1 MITPSP
7 KQQQIRDAEALDM
20 LIVAPAGCGK
30 TEALAL
36 RVQGMLARGAIKAP
50 KKVLVVTFST
60 RARDNIKERLRD
72 YLPPA
77 VLRDR
82 VTVTNFHGL
91 SARLIRAHGNVIGLP
106 PDVKIQ
112 ESDWVSEQVRRL
124 SLSWDDQAAVKD
136 TLSRVKRQPLDDSGV
151 AHELDRIGNSAA
163 IGIEQQRV
171 DENVLTY
178 DDLPRLAE
186 VVLQNEDVARLY
198 STHFGAVIVDEF
210 QDLTPQQL
218 RIVNHIGKGRTTY
231 AGDLAQGIYV
241 FAGAEPETVDK
252 SIREECGTVI
262 EFSESHRSSPA
273 VLTMVNSLVDLTSGT
288 TLTAADPNSWPSGG
302 FGASVVHVD
311 AHNEAS
317 WLPKFVGALLDKVPD
332 QRVGVI
338 ARTSKRRRFIDEA
351 FANTNLPHYRWDD
364 GLLDTETAKIVR
376 AMLSRFDHA
385 SFLDAS
391 DKVAFLREAAGVG
404 SVEDIDVLKTLI
416 EALGWVQDLLTQGL
430 LPKDIRARIKV
441 GETSTLITKS
451 GVHLLSGHIG
461 KGQQF
466 DWVVVVGLEEDF
478 IPFSMA
484 KTPKAIAEEARI
496 LSVMIS
502 RARHGVLLSRAQ
514 NVPTNSDSPKSRAP
528 SRFLS
533 AINTIPP
540 LNKEQLLNWY
550 NTADWSAIAKK

>member
-7 KQQQIRDAEALDM
+7 KQQQIRDTEALDM

-36 RVQGMLARGAIKAP
+36 RVQGLLARGVVKAP

-91 SARLIRAHGNVIGLP
+91 SARLIRAHGNVIGLSS
-106 PDVKIQ
+106 DVKIQ
-112 ESDWVSEQVRRL
+112 ESDWVSEQVRKL
-124 SLSWDDQAAVKD
+124 SLSWDEQAAVKD
-136 TLSRVKRQPLDDSGV
+136 VLSRVKRQPLDDRGV
-151 AHELDRIGNSAA
+151 ALELDRIGNSEAVS
-163 IGIEQQRV
+163 IEQQRV
-171 DENVLTY
+171 NENVLTY

-186 VVLQNEDVARLY
+186 VILQNEDVAHLY

-218 RIVNHIGKGRTTY
+218 RIVNHVGKGRTTF
-231 AGDLAQGIYV
+231 AGDLAQGIYG
-241 FAGAEPETVDK
+241 FAGAEPELVDK
-252 SIREECGTVI
+252 LIREECSTVI

-273 VLTMVNSLVDLTSGT
+273 VLSMVNSLAGLTSGT
-288 TLTAADPNSWPSGG
+288 TLTAADPHSWPSGG
-302 FGASVVHVD
+302 FGASVIHAD
-311 AHNEAS
+311 AHTEAT
-317 WLPKFVGALLDKVPD
+317 WLPKFVGAILGKVPH
-332 QRVGVI
+332 QKVGVI

-351 FANTNLPHYRWDD
+351 FANTQLPHYRWDD
-364 GLLDTETAKIVR
+364 GLLDTDTARIIR
-376 AMLSRFDHA
+376 SMLSRFDLA
-385 SFLDAS
+385 AFLDAP
-391 DKVAFLREAAGVG
+391 DKVAFLREAAGVEAI
-404 SVEDIDVLKTLI
+404 EDIDVLKALI
-416 EALGWVQDLLTQGL
+416 EALGWVQDLLMQGV
-430 LPKDIRARIKV
+430 LPQDIRARIKV
-441 GETSTLITKS
+441 GETSTLITKP

-466 DWVVVVGLEEDF
+466 DWVVVVGVEEDF

-484 KTPKAIAEEARI
+484 KTPKEIAEEARI

-514 NVPTNSDSPKSRAP
+514 NVPTNYDSPKNRVP

-533 AINTIPP
+533 AIELVSP
-540 LNKEQLLNWY
+540 LNKNQLLDWY
-550 NTADWSAIAKK
+550 NAADWQAISEK